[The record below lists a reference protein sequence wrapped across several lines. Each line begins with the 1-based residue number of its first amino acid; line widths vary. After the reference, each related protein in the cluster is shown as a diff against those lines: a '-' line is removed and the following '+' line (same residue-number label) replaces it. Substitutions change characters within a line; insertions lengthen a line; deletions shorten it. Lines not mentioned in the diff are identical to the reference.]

1 MTSLRSPLLQLLER
15 VAQGITIW
23 EPFRRSGPEM
33 AEFQDTAAR
42 LLELERQGLIG
53 RCITQTN
60 QTAGQDYY
68 DLVMVQGGITDEG
81 QRLLNEHGRANHN
94 LSHS

>member
-1 MTSLRSPLLQLLER
+1 MTRQGSPLLQLL
-15 VAQGITIW
+15 AQIADGITIW
-23 EPFRRSGPEM
+23 EPFRRRGTDL

-60 QTAGQDYY
+60 QIAGQQYY
-68 DLVMVQGGITDEG
+68 DLVMVQGGVTAEG
-81 QRLLNEHGRANHN
+81 RRLLAEHHRATR
-94 LSHS
+94 S